1 MSAIAGAERI
11 HDLLRFSSVEYG
23 PIQPVTP
30 VPPFVWYSWPLPC
43 DCSVCIQ
50 LHEPGGVMTKK
61 KTAEDE
67 PTDKADKRSRLEE
80 SKQAAKEAAEAQRE
94 IVKKIRKLLH

>member
-1 MSAIAGAERI
+1 
-11 HDLLRFSSVEYG
+11 
-23 PIQPVTP
+23 
-30 VPPFVWYSWPLPC
+30 
-43 DCSVCIQ
+43 
-50 LHEPGGVMTKK
+50 MTKK

-80 SKQAAKEAAEAQRE
+80 AKQAAKEDAEAQRE